1 MRTLLRE
8 AAPRDNE
15 IRVAFARAA
24 RLALAGLF
32 APPALLG
39 LASAA
44 GYPVRAAV
52 GPAFWIGA
60 LAGFGGAGWFAGR
73 SLGTGRKRERAF
85 AGVFLVVGLLVAP
98 AFRGLQGLTG
108 REPMLAVAATTLPAF
123 GVAFALAGLL
133 AARVL
138 RIPRVGPRAVLSCA
152 AGGLLGG
159 AFAMLPVC
167 WAWLRLDPPGES
179 YLVMTLAVVG
189 FLGCL
194 IAPFHIVGL
203 VLDIARNERG
213 LARA

>member
-1 MRTLLRE
+1 MHALLQE
-8 AAPRDNE
+8 PAPREDD

-24 RLALAGLF
+24 RLALAGLL

-44 GYPVRAAV
+44 GYPLRAAAD
-52 GPAFWIGA
+52 PAFWIGA

-73 SLGTGRKRERAF
+73 SLRTGPTRERAL
-85 AGVFLVVGLLVAP
+85 AGAFLLAGLLVAP

-108 REPMLAVAATTLPAF
+108 HEPLLAVAAATLTAF
-123 GVAFALAGLL
+123 IAAFTFAGLL
-133 AARVL
+133 AARAL
-138 RIPRVGPRAVLSCA
+138 GLPRVRTRGILVCA

-159 AFAMLPVC
+159 AFALLPFC
-167 WAWLRLDPPGES
+167 WAWLRLAPPGES
-179 YLVMTLAVVG
+179 YVVMTLAIVG

-203 VLDIARNERG
+203 ALDRARDERG